1 MPDYRIYL
9 LNAGHGIHGVHE
21 VEAADD
27 TAALA
32 DAARVVEDHPAAEVW
47 QRERLV
53 GQVRGRTAC

>member
-9 LNAGHGIHGVHE
+9 LNADHRIYGVHE

-32 DAARVVEDHPAAEVW
+32 DAARVVEGHPTAEVW
-47 QRERLV
+47 QGARLV
-53 GQVRGRTAC
+53 GEVRGRAAF